1 MNTAACQR
9 SKRTIFRSNSSRGSL
24 FPKTTSTID
33 GKISRTF
40 SLSSSDCD
48 DDRFDR
54 FDDEENR
61 LVEETSV
68 RSLSSI
74 NQILPPD
81 LRVPLEISHVPRK
94 ASGFFMETMIRR
106 DETKTRFVMYLQ
118 STEGAHPI
126 FCAQKYDGGQII
138 IKSVHDSNDD
148 EIYPNH
154 NNSSGP
160 PILGSLVKKKKR
172 KKTTN
177 NNKNAN
183 IYTATSTICY
193 ELLLHESVDESSL
206 NDPSYQIPK
215 KTPPLVVAT
224 IDYEQMSKARYLIEG
239 SRPRRA
245 SVSILGR
252 EYMRAEMRIPNQQSN
267 GQKVLDFGGRGLET
281 SSKNTQLVIRN
292 DGCNDSCV
300 IYEES
305 PCLQMVKWKD
315 HEFNLDFSAPFNAF
329 HAFAFALAQFD
340 F

>member
-1 MNTAACQR
+1 MNTSVRQR
-9 SKRTIFRSNSSRGSL
+9 SKRTVFRSNSSRGSL
-24 FPKTTSTID
+24 FPKTID
-33 GKISRTF
+33 GKIARTF

-48 DDRFDR
+48 DDRVER

-61 LVEETSV
+61 LVEETTV
-68 RSLSSI
+68 KSLSST
-74 NQILPPD
+74 NRILAPD
-81 LRVPLEISHVPRK
+81 LRVPLEVSHVPRK
-94 ASGFFMETMIRR
+94 LSGFFMETMIRR
-106 DETKTRFVMYLQ
+106 DETKTRFIMYLQ

-138 IKSVHDSNDD
+138 IKSVRDSDEDD
-148 EIYPNH
+148 TYSNY
-154 NNSSGP
+154 NSGKP
-160 PILGSLVKKKKR
+160 ALILGSLVKKKR

-177 NNKNAN
+177 KN
-183 IYTATSTICY
+183 STKCY

-239 SRPRRA
+239 SKPRHA

-252 EYMRAEMRIPNQQSN
+252 ECMRVEMRTPNQQSN
-267 GQKVLDFGGRGLET
+267 GQKVLDFGGRGLES
-281 SSKNTQLVIRN
+281 SSKNAQLVIRN
-292 DGCNDSCV
+292 GNSADDNIID
-300 IYEES
+300 EES